1 MGAEFFYVYDGD
13 GNIVRYIDIS
23 GKKEYNHEYEEG
35 RIVRT
40 TEDDIGLSD
49 EIVTSTVKQ
58 SGRIFS
64 PDLMARP
71 LNPTLRATLL
81 SASVTL

>member
-1 MGAEFFYVYDGD
+1 MTAE
-13 GNIVRYIDIS
+13 
-23 GKKEYNHEYEEG
+23 KEDNYEYEEG
-35 RIVRT
+35 RIVRA
-40 TEDDIGLSD
+40 TEDDIGISD

-81 SASVTL
+81 STSVTL